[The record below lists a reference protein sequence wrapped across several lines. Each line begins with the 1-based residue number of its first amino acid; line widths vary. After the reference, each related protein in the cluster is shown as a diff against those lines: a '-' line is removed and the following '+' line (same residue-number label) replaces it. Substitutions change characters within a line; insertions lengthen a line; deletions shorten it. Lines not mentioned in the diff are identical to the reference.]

1 MNDCRRNSSV
11 NCGYES
17 QIYDANLRVHHPLTE
32 NHTPVSIKIV
42 SQHMHLTTIEKALI
56 LAAYFRGGSPDDE
69 TWISN
74 TDQIVT
80 LSLFYSGEMIAEE
93 CVRRF
98 ARRSGLQKLYTAEG
112 ELTEEIANRYQAL
125 IQLLQNHPQLIEGSG
140 NFALPAHP
148 TFTSCRLTKEGF
160 LLAASLINTFPQ
172 KPEFP
177 DWPDQRIMVASN

>member
-1 MNDCRRNSSV
+1 M
-11 NCGYES
+11 
-17 QIYDANLRVHHPLTE
+17 PLTSVE
-32 NHTPVSIKIV
+32 ASLV
-42 SQHMHLTTIEKALI
+42 
-56 LAAYFRGGSPDDE
+56 LAAYFRGGSPDDQ
-69 TWISN
+69 TWTSN
-74 TDQIVT
+74 VDQILT
-80 LSLFYSGEMIAEE
+80 LSLFYTEEITSEE

-148 TFTSCRLTKEGF
+148 TFTSCRLTKKGF

-177 DWPDQRIMVASN
+177 DWPDQRTMIENN